1 MLNLNL
7 LQSLPQTYFNVPT
20 GGLIASL
27 LANSSAYA
35 GRDMTRHISTFRGS
49 ANDWKQEAD
58 CLADIIT
65 VGMLDTESIGCIASD
80 IVLYVSLVVILGV
93 IIVKFG
99 LAVVFGWFL
108 SWKLGNFNEGTS
120 YKERMKRAAEIE
132 NWTEGIYQP
141 ADAIK
146 PKSPYSS
153 STAASPY
160 GGLNARRKTFLPQTS
175 RFTQPEFGSNRFN
188 AMERTTSTT
197 FWNSGAGSSR

>member
-1 MLNLNL
+1 
-7 LQSLPQTYFNVPT
+7 LQSLPQNYFNVPA
-20 GGLIASL
+20 GGLIAAF
-27 LANSSAYA
+27 LANYSDYA
-35 GRDMTRHISTFRGS
+35 GKDMTRHISAYRGP
-49 ANDWKQEAD
+49 NLDWKREAD
-58 CLADIIT
+58 CLSDIIT

-93 IIVKFG
+93 ISVKFG
-99 LAVVFGWFL
+99 LAVIFGWFL
-108 SWKLGNFNEGTS
+108 SWKLGNFDEGTS

-146 PKSPYSS
+146 PKNPYAG
-153 STAASPY
+153 STQTSPY

-188 AMERTTSTT
+188 SVDRPPSTA
-197 FWNSGAGSSR
+197 FWNSSGPGSR